1 MTLRFFRRLLFCCI
15 DISNDGLLSLWLR
28 MCWYVILPQML
39 HFLSSFNIINAVRD
53 FEQLNDVGSISSE
66 FHRLANQT
74 LVERQKRV
82 LVHVFKWVLGRSQ
95 DSIRPV
101 DLIPNLQAEVETMVD
116 KNSDIPFTPHA
127 GHEFM
132 HVIIMSFHCVV
143 YATRIP

>member
-1 MTLRFFRRLLFCCI
+1 
-15 DISNDGLLSLWLR
+15 

-116 KNSDIPFTPHA
+116 
-127 GHEFM
+127 
-132 HVIIMSFHCVV
+132 
-143 YATRIP
+143 